1 MPLATCEISEQVI
14 RSRGNDGLSTMADS
28 HSSDSLSAL
37 RVALRDTFASEFQL
51 WLETSRCWER
61 LHPDKAGI
69 AGDFE
74 STPLVVMTREPML
87 RKTKHPDQTELAIP
101 LRLPNGSRAVAV
113 GHLPTAEADLALR
126 CARLFTGDWS
136 KQQQLVE
143 RDEELRAFV
152 GQISCDFEELTFL
165 RRLAD
170 HLEIAEV
177 CDDAWQVAR
186 AILPMLRHLIHA
198 EYLVLATAGP
208 DKQDPSTCQLIVRE
222 GAPCLPD
229 ATLLALIAEYGDAAE
244 GQPIVKNHFAQREAK
259 GRFPGVDAFIL
270 QSVARGEFRLGWILA
285 VNRQQHS
292 STALANLDLA
302 NEFGTVEASLLSSS
316 AAMLATHGR
325 NVQLF
330 KEKAALLVSVVRAL
344 VSALDAKDP
353 YTCGHSE
360 RVALI
365 SQCLGRELNLVDT
378 ACERLYLTGLLHD
391 IGKIGVRD
399 VVLRKPGSLDN
410 DELTEM
416 RRHPLDGWAILQDLD
431 QLKYV
436 LPGVLHHHEHFDG
449 SGYPDGLTGEQ
460 IPLDARILAVA
471 DSYDAMTS
479 DRPYRKGMT
488 HDVVDDILRS
498 GAERQWDPRVIDAFF
513 RAKAD
518 IIDICRSYQP
528 HARKERESAC
538 LPIA

>member
-1 MPLATCEISEQVI
+1 MAEANADESLAT
-14 RSRGNDGLSTMADS
+14 
-28 HSSDSLSAL
+28 L
-37 RVALRDTFASEFQL
+37 RAALRDTFNCDFEF
-51 WLETSRCWER
+51 WRESSHGWER
-61 LHPDKAGI
+61 LPAGHGVNTSGI
-69 AGDFE
+69 TTA
-74 STPLVVMTREPML
+74 PLTEAPREPML
-87 RKTKHPDQTELAIP
+87 RKTKHADQTELAIP
-101 LRLPNGSRAVAV
+101 LRLSNGSRAVAI
-113 GHLPTAEADLALR
+113 GELPTSEADLALR

-136 KQQQLVE
+136 KRAQLAE

-152 GQISCDFEELTFL
+152 GQISCDFEELTYL
-165 RRLAD
+165 RCLAD
-170 HLEIAEV
+170 HLEIAEIS
-177 CDDAWQVAR
+177 DDDWQVAR
-186 AILPMLRHLIHA
+186 AILPMLRRLIRA
-198 EYLVLATAGP
+198 EYLALVASGAEGDDSL
-208 DKQDPSTCQLIVRE
+208 TCQVVVRD
-222 GAPCLPD
+222 GAQCVPD
-229 ATLLALIAEYGDAAE
+229 ETLLGMIAEYSGACN
-244 GQPIVKNHFAQREAK
+244 GQPIVKNHISEREVE
-259 GRFPGVDAFIL
+259 GHFPGIDAFVL

-285 VNRQQHS
+285 VNRQPLS
-292 STALANLDLA
+292 SLALANLDPA

-365 SQCLGRELNLVDT
+365 SQCLGRNLNLIDT

-399 VVLRKPGSLDN
+399 VVLRKPGSLDS

-416 RRHPLDGWAILQDLD
+416 RQHPLDGWAILQDLD

-449 SGYPDGLTGEQ
+449 SGYPDGLAGEQ

-471 DSYDAMTS
+471 DSFDAMTS
-479 DRPYRKGMT
+479 DRPYRKGMS
-488 HDVVDDILRS
+488 HEVVDDILRS
-498 GAERQWDPRVIDAFF
+498 GAERQWDPQVVDAFF